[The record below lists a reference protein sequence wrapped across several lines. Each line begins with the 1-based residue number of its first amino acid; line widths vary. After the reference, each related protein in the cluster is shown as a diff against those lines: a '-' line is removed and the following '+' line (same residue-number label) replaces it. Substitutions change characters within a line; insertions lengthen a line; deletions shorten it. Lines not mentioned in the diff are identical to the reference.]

1 MEKLENRNNVRLTNQ
16 IEILNILRKS
26 HSTITDIADK
36 LDISFTAAKNII
48 EEMSHAKL
56 VSITEDKQQV
66 NKRGR
71 APAIVKLNTEN
82 GIVCGIDMSG
92 WDIKVFLC
100 SLDCKI
106 LCKKEIPSVMFIEPE
121 HLDQIKEII
130 NDLLQQKAVKGKKLL
145 SICISTPGL
154 INEKTLKYEDVYRV
168 PKYKE
173 MDPIEYFKKA
183 FNVKVE
189 MYNDVRLSALAELK
203 FGAFPSKPFNGIF
216 MHIGTACGYAL
227 IINGKI
233 YKGSNGFAGELATY
247 NNIDVYS
254 KTWAGRIY
262 GIYDILRS
270 EQKDLPFYTP
280 DGDEKTIFNNLMK
293 RYKEKDPLLLCKIEE
308 SIKMNAVTIIGLLAS
323 LDIEYLVIEGPI
335 LSFGKEY
342 IETLTKYIHEY
353 STAKIRAKIIPSS
366 LEEKTSI
373 IGTAYQAVTSYYLD
387 ALKKLTIKRI
397 NKENFKI
404 NKVFYEI

>member
-71 APAIVKLNTEN
+71 TPAIVKLNTEN

-130 NDLLQQKAVKGKKLL
+130 NDLLKQKVVKGKKLL

-154 INEKTLKYEDVYRV
+154 INEKTLKYEDVYRI
-168 PKYKE
+168 PKHKE

-189 MYNDVRLSALAELK
+189 MHNDVRLSALAELK
-203 FGAFPSKPFNGIF
+203 FGAFPSKPYNGIF

-247 NNIDVYS
+247 NGLDVYS

-280 DGDEKTIFNNLMK
+280 HGDEKTIFNNLMK

-308 SIKMNAVTIIGLLAS
+308 SIKMNAITIIGLLAS

-366 LEEKTSI
+366 LEEKSSI

-387 ALKKLTIKRI
+387 ALKKLTVKRI

>member
-48 EEMSHAKL
+48 EEMSDAKL
-56 VSITEDKQQV
+56 VTISESKQQL

-71 APAIVKLNTEN
+71 SPSIVKLSTDN

-106 LCKKEIPSVMFIEPE
+106 LCQKEIPSVIFIQPE
-121 HLDQIKEII
+121 HLPQIKKMIDE
-130 NDLLQQKAVKGKKLL
+130 LLKEKVVKGKKLL
-145 SICISTPGL
+145 SICISSPGL
-154 INEKTLKYEDVYRV
+154 INQETSKYEEVFRI
-168 PKYKE
+168 PRYKD

-183 FNVKVE
+183 FGVHVE
-189 MYNDVRLSALAELK
+189 MYNDIRLGALAELK
-203 FGAFPSKPFNGIF
+203 FGSFPDKPFNGIF

-227 IINGKI
+227 ILNGKI
-233 YKGSNGFAGELATY
+233 YKGSNGFAGEFPTF
-247 NNIDVYS
+247 NEIDVYS

-270 EQKDLPFYTP
+270 EQKDLSAFIPE
-280 DGDEKTIFNNLMK
+280 GDEKTVFKNLMK
-293 RYKEKDPLLLCKIEE
+293 RYEEKDPLLLTKIEE
-308 SIKMNAVTIIGLLAS
+308 SIKMNAIAIIGLCAA

-335 LSFGKEY
+335 LCFGKEY
-342 IETLTKYIHEY
+342 INSLSKTIKEY
-353 STAKIRAKIIPSS
+353 SKAKIRTKILASTLQEDSS
-366 LEEKTSI
+366 VL
-373 IGTAYQAVTSYYLD
+373 GTAYQAVSSYYLD
-387 ALKKLTIKRI
+387 ALKKLTKKRI

-404 NKVFYEI
+404 NKTFYEI